1 MSIEQTI
8 TDRMKAAMRARD
20 KRTVNLMRMLKSKMT
35 ETTTAKGF
43 SGEVDDALWLNVIR
57 SYVKQQQKAIE
68 QFQAAGEAGLEHI
81 AEIEFEVQALDEFM
95 PKFADDATL
104 QGWIDEAIAG
114 VGGKENAKFGAVM
127 GKLMK
132 GHKEQVD
139 PAKARA
145 LINAALA

>member
-20 KRTVNLMRMLKSKMT
+20 KQTVNLMRMLKSKMT

-43 SGEVDDALWLNVIR
+43 AGEVDDALWLSVIR

-68 QFQAAGEAGLEHI
+68 QFEQAGEAGLEHI
-81 AEIEFEVQALDEFM
+81 AEINFEIEALDEFM
-95 PKFADDATL
+95 PKVADDATL

-114 VGGKENAKFGAVM
+114 AGGKENAKFGAVM
-127 GKLMK
+127 GALMK
-132 GHKEQVD
+132 GHKDAVD